1 MHCRFCLEN
10 IGREDIVQ
18 RNKGVFVV
26 GVGLVIIAVTSAAA
40 VPARAAGFA
49 IREQSATAL
58 GNAFAGST
66 AGADD
71 LSYSFF
77 NPAAMARQPDSAAV
91 VVGSYILPR
100 SEFTGTESS
109 TVTGTPTGGG
119 DGGGDIAV
127 DAPIPA
133 LYAMWAVQPSLRL
146 GLAVNV
152 PFGLE
157 TDYDDGWRGRYHALR
172 SRLRTVTATPM
183 VSYRVN
189 DRVALGAGMQIQYID
204 AKLSNAVDFGTI
216 GALSGIP
223 GAAPAAQDG
232 SAEVNGDDV
241 AVGFNLGVLV
251 EPWEGTRFGVAY
263 RSKID
268 HELEGDADFRFDS
281 AGVGA
286 ALSAATGLFADTGAK
301 ASVTT
306 PEVVSIGVHHDVDA
320 RWSVMAEAAWT
331 HWSRFREL
339 RIRFDNP
346 VQPDNLTEEDWNE
359 SWFFAAGVTYKP
371 DERWALRA
379 GVAYDQTP
387 IPDDRRTPRIPSS
400 NRTWLSI
407 GASYQPVESLQIG
420 IGYTHLFVD
429 DASIDLAATDPGNT
443 FRGNLSGESRNAVD
457 IVTVQLSW
465 AF

>member
-1 MHCRFCLEN
+1 MLQRN
-10 IGREDIVQ
+10 IGMSVA
-18 RNKGVFVV
+18 VV
-26 GVGLVIIAVTSAAA
+26 GFGIIAIASLATG
-40 VPARAAGFA
+40 PACAAGFA

-66 AGADD
+66 AGAEDITY
-71 LSYSFF
+71 SYF
-77 NPAAMARQPDSAAV
+77 NPAAMARQPDSAVA
-91 VVGSYILPR
+91 VVGSYIMPR
-100 SEFTGTESS
+100 SEFTGSASS

-119 DGGGDIAV
+119 DGGDDIAV
-127 DAPIPA
+127 DALVPA
-133 LYAMWAVQPSLRL
+133 TFAMWAVQPSLRL

-183 VSYRVN
+183 VSYQVS
-189 DRVALGAGMQIQYID
+189 DMIALGAGMQIQYID

-223 GAAPAAQDG
+223 GAVPAAQDG

-251 EPWEGTRFGVAY
+251 EPWEGTRFGAAF

-286 ALSAATGLFADTGAK
+286 ALSGATGLFVDTGAK

-306 PEVVSIGVHHDVDA
+306 PEMVSFGVHQDIDA

-331 HWSRFREL
+331 RWSRFEEL

-346 VQPDNLTEEDWNE
+346 AQPDNFTEQDWDD
-359 SWFFAAGVTYKP
+359 SWFFAAGVTFRP
-371 DERWALRA
+371 DNRWALRA
-379 GVAYDQTP
+379 GLAYDQTP
-387 IPDDRRTPRIPSS
+387 IPDDRRTPRIPASS
-400 NRTWLSI
+400 RTWLSV
-407 GASYQPVESLQIG
+407 GASFQPLDSLQVG

-429 DASIDLAATDPGNT
+429 DGSIDLAAGDPGNT
-443 FRGNLSGESRNAVD
+443 FRGNLSGESENAVD
-457 IVTVQLSW
+457 IFTLQLSW